1 MPDGFE
7 NKTDEKRERE
17 RNGEGKQ
24 NGATPEDFE
33 KI

>member
-7 NKTDEKRERE
+7 NKTDEKRER
-17 RNGEGKQ
+17 NGEGEQ